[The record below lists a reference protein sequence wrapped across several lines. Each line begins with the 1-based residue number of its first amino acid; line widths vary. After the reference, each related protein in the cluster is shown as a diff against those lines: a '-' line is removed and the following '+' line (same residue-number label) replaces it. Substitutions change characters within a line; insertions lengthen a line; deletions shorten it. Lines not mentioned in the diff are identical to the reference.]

1 MKVVCPAC
9 NARYRLPDDR
19 VRGKVLKIRCKS
31 CGNIFQVRDPN
42 TQSADSEDIRDRS
55 TRASGTFGAVGSA
68 SSGGKQVET
77 SSGSFSDEQ
86 IWYYSI
92 NGESYGPYRESELHS
107 RFEEGQ
113 LGSEAYVWSEGFE
126 QWKLASEVETFAS
139 AMETADS
146 NKQESDSE
154 ESRAGGK
161 TVSLDSSELS
171 EQLQDESEDA
181 QAKQASDS
189 ASKDEAQEKP
199 PEEKDDDGDIR
210 NALASDSF
218 GDAVESALD
227 DMFGGGEPT
236 SDKDEEAETS
246 AADETQ
252 EEEDKDD
259 DSLDELRSFLNK
271 SRAKRK
277 QERKK
282 KKAPTKAP
290 PGAPGSDAVELPDE
304 DQEADEIETHEAA
317 ESKKA
322 ATPSAPDAEEVE
334 VDAGGPEETEPS
346 IEPDEVPA
354 TTISQSDEQPDEES
368 AGKPAAQ
375 KPAEEDTGDRD
386 DDDSIDISDLLS
398 QDLEGTGFGEQTAAH
413 AAVDDGAD
421 EATERKSNKP
431 LILIII
437 ILLLAIAFVTAELLS
452 DDETPEPQPQQPE
465 QSSSANEQ
473 PTEELPPSPQELRD
487 RRLAFESAQSTIND
501 AVRMA
506 AQEAFAAVPDSIKNP
521 QQQQQARRQVNRTYR
536 QQRPQREDNSAGSTP
551 PGLGSP
557 SAGFAQPSLGRGD
570 DGGGPSRQIFA
581 QGLNSFVQQSV
592 FQCQQVH
599 QRREGELA
607 VSRVPVSVRV
617 VSSGSVTDVSVPP
630 QISATTFA
638 NCLRSQSRNWKF
650 PAFSG
655 DSVVL
660 ERTFIIQ

>member
-42 TQSADSEDIRDRS
+42 TQSADSDDIRSRS
-55 TRASGTFGAVGSA
+55 TRASGTFGAVGSDT
-68 SSGGKQVET
+68 SRGKQVET
-77 SSGSFSDEQ
+77 SSGSFSDEE

-92 NGESYGPYRESELHS
+92 NGESYGPYRKSELHA

-126 QWKLASEVETFAS
+126 QWKLASEVEHFAA
-139 AMETADS
+139 AMETASSKKD
-146 NKQESDSE
+146 EDDGDT
-154 ESRAGGK
+154 RAGGK

-171 EQLQDESEDA
+171 EQLQDESDDRKVA
-181 QAKQASDS
+181 QKADSPPSKDKEESEQAS
-189 ASKDEAQEKP
+189 KE
-199 PEEKDDDGDIR
+199 DDDSGDIR

-227 DMFGGGEPT
+227 EMFSGGEEPP
-236 SDKDEEAETS
+236 
-246 AADETQ
+246 AAS
-252 EEEDKDD
+252 EEEPPEPPAEEETTDAKEDTDD
-259 DSLDELRSFLNK
+259 DSLDELRSFLDK

-277 QERKK
+277 QKRQKK
-282 KKAPTKAP
+282 KPSTKAP
-290 PGAPGSDAVELPDE
+290 AGPTAEDTTEHPEDAEDVDE
-304 DQEADEIETHEAA
+304 QDEATTE
-317 ESKKA
+317 KA
-322 ATPSAPDAEEVE
+322 APPAGPGAEEVE
-334 VDAGGPEETEPS
+334 VEAEGPEETQPT
-346 IEPDEVPA
+346 IEPDEAPAATTAQTDKEPA
-354 TTISQSDEQPDEES
+354 TAEKRKAADEDS
-368 AGKPAAQ
+368 
-375 KPAEEDTGDRD
+375 GDRD

-398 QDLEGTGFGEQTAAH
+398 QDLEGTGFGQQTAAH
-413 AAVDDGAD
+413 AAIDDSSDAPK
-421 EATERKSNKP
+421 ERKSNKP

-437 ILLLAIAFVTAELLS
+437 ILLLAIAFVAAELLS

-465 QSSSANEQ
+465 SSSSANEQ

-487 RRLAFESAQSTIND
+487 RRLAFESASSTVNE
-501 AVRMA
+501 AVRTS

-521 QQQQQARRQVNRTYR
+521 EAQRPVARQANRRYR
-536 QQRPQREDNSAGSTP
+536 QRSAQEPDDSAGSTP
-551 PGLGSP
+551 TGLGSP
-557 SAGFAQPSLGRGD
+557 SPGFAQPSLGRSD

-592 FQCQQVH
+592 YQCQQVH

-617 VSSGSVTDVSVPP
+617 VPSGSVTDVSVPP

-650 PAFSG
+650 PSFSG